1 MSGITV
7 IGSTNIDLIMKMNRL
22 PARGETLTGGE
33 FMQTFGGKGA
43 NQAVAAAR
51 AGGNVTF
58 ISCVGD
64 DHYGMQSIENFKEDG
79 IDTSHIFTEKDS
91 ATGTALIMIGGDGDN
106 MITVAPGANAR
117 MTPAH
122 IDKVRHLLEESE
134 YVLLQYEIPT
144 DTLYHILETCH
155 EMGKKVIFNLAPAGP
170 CDPEHIGMLH
180 TLVVNEV
187 EAAYLSGKPVTTPAE
202 TREAATILQSMGAEN
217 VIITL
222 GAEGSYVAGRDF
234 REKIPAY
241 VVKAVDATA
250 AGDVYCGTLA
260 VALVEGQT
268 LEQAVA
274 FASAA
279 SAISVT
285 RMGAQPSA
293 PSREEI
299 GQMLLRDR

>member
-1 MSGITV
+1 MSRITV
-7 IGSTNIDLIMKMNRL
+7 IGSTNIDLIMKMTRL
-22 PARGETLTGGE
+22 PAKGETLTGGE

-58 ISCVGD
+58 ISCVGG
-64 DHYGMQSIENFKEDG
+64 DHYGTQSIENFIRDG
-79 IDTSHIFTEKDS
+79 IDTTHVFTEKES

-122 IDKVRHLLEESE
+122 IDKVRHVLEDSE
-134 YVLLQYEIPT
+134 YVLLQYEIPQ
-144 DTLYHILETCH
+144 DTLYYILETCH
-155 EMGKKVIFNLAPAGP
+155 ELGKKVIFNLAPAGA
-170 CDPEHIGMLH
+170 CDPGHIGMLH

-187 EAAYLSGKPVTTPAE
+187 EAAYLSGIPVTNAEE
-202 TREAATILQSMGAEN
+202 TREAATVLRSIGAKN
-217 VIITL
+217 VVITL
-222 GAEGSYVAGRDF
+222 GAEGSYIAGSSF
-234 REKIPAY
+234 REKIPAFA
-241 VVKAVDATA
+241 VKAVDATA
-250 AGDVYCGTLA
+250 AGDVYCGCLA

-268 LEQAVA
+268 MEQAVA

-299 GQMLLRDR
+299 EEMLRRDQ

>member
-1 MSGITV
+1 MSSITV
-7 IGSTNIDLIMKMNRL
+7 IGSTNIDLVMKISRL
-22 PARGETLTGGE
+22 PAKGETLTGGE

-51 AGGNVTF
+51 AGGKVTF

-64 DHYGMQSIENFKEDG
+64 DPYGLQCITNFKKDG
-79 IDTSHIFTEKDS
+79 IDTSHVFTEKDI

-117 MTPAH
+117 LTPAH
-122 IDKVRHLLEESE
+122 IQKVRHVLEASE
-134 YVLLQYEIPT
+134 YVLLQYEIPR
-144 DTLYHILETCH
+144 DTLYHILETCNVL
-155 EMGKKVIFNLAPAGP
+155 GKKVIFNLAPAGA
-170 CDPEHIGMLH
+170 CDTEHIGMLH

-187 EAAYLSGKPVTTPAE
+187 EAAFLSGKPVSTPTE
-202 TREAATILQSMGAEN
+202 TREAAAILQSMGAEN

-222 GAEGSYVAGRDF
+222 GAEGSYILGRNF

-241 VVKAVDATA
+241 SVQAADTTA
-250 AGDVYCGTLA
+250 AGDVYCGSLA
-260 VALVEGQT
+260 VALLEGQS

-299 GQMLLRDR
+299 EQMLLRDH